1 METIDIS
8 LGDSIP
14 PAPYSKEGLKG
25 NLGFLSVKGGIS
37 VLQSPKPM
45 TPEYLAKLPVIVNGT
60 FTIKK

>member
-25 NLGFLSVKGGIS
+25 NLGFLSIKGGLS
-37 VLQSPKPM
+37 VLQIPKP
-45 TPEYLAKLPVIVNGT
+45 TTLEYSEKLPIVVNGT